1 MQDLIQFIFAGL
13 TGGAIY
19 ALVALGFG
27 VVHNTMGIVNFT
39 QVDFV
44 SLGGMILYSAL
55 VAGLPM
61 APALVVAVA
70 GVTLVAILV
79 EVVGIRPSRSENHLV
94 LIFLTI
100 GLSII
105 LRGAMKIIWG
115 KNRMAVPSLSG
126 EAPVHS
132 GGPPSCPR
140 PCGSWPSPPW
150 PSSAWCCFSGRPP
163 WAWPC
168 GGWPPTPRPP
178 RWWASRSG
186 GQGRELRP
194 GRRPGGPG
202 RVPGDPHHHVELRRG
217 GAPGAQGLCR
227 SHPGRLRFLPRGHP
241 RGPHPGAPGKPGR
254 GLSSAAPTKT
264 SSPLSSSLL
273 VLFIRPRGLLGG
285 PHLVTPASGLV
296 PPFRKGGNFLRNF
309 IVV

>member
-1 MQDLIQFIFAGL
+1 MGSLNDLIQFIFAGL

-55 VAGLPM
+55 VTAGLPM
-61 APALVVAVA
+61 APALLTAVA

-79 EVVGIRPSRSENHLV
+79 EVAGVRPSRSESHLV

-115 KNRMAVPSLSG
+115 KTRMAVPSLSG
-126 EAPVHS
+126 
-132 GGPPSCPR
+132 
-140 PCGSWPSPPW
+140 
-150 PSSAWCCFSGRPP
+150 
-163 WAWPC
+163 
-168 GGWPPTPRPP
+168 
-178 RWWASRSG
+178 
-186 GQGRELRP
+186 
-194 GRRPGGPG
+194 
-202 RVPGDPHHHVELRRG
+202 
-217 GAPGAQGLCR
+217 GAPGHLAGAAILPQTLWILALTAVAIIGLVLFFR
-227 SHPGRLRFLPRGHP
+227 KTSLGLAMRGVAANP
-241 RGPHPGAPGKPGR
+241 EAAAVVGLKVWRIKAASFALAGALGGLAGCLVTPITTLSYDVGVLLGLKGFAAAILGGFGSFPGAIVGGLTL
-254 GLSSAAPTKT
+254 GLLESLGAAYLSSAYKDVIAFIV
-264 SSPLSSSLL
+264 LLL

-285 PHLVTPASGLV
+285 TG
-296 PPFRKGGNFLRNF
+296 
-309 IVV
+309 